1 MTALPQVG
9 GRLKLSDKVVRLL
22 EERILSGEWRS
33 GEAIPTEQQLASQLV
48 VSRSVV
54 RDAVKTLAAR
64 GLVDV
69 RQGIGTTVAE
79 PSDDAYS
86 EAIFL
91 LLLRSS
97 LTVGEVLEARELI
110 EVAVA
115 GMAAGRRRPEDCDR
129 LERRLEAF
137 AAAAAEVDWPSGAAA
152 HLDFHLGILDAVG
165 SPVLGVLMRPM
176 QEIIFTTGYGPV
188 EEDPERW
195 NVPAHWEILEAIRAA
210 DEGAA
215 TRAMTAH
222 FAFRSDESYGAYHST
237 PFRDAP
243 TMQEQ
248 LRRRVA

>member
-1 MTALPQVG
+1 
-9 GRLKLSDKVVRLL
+9 
-22 EERILSGEWRS
+22 
-33 GEAIPTEQQLASQLV
+33 
-48 VSRSVV
+48 V

-69 RQGIGTTVAE
+69 RQGIGTIVAE
-79 PSDDAYS
+79 PTDGAYS
-86 EAIFL
+86 EAILL

-97 LTVGEVLEARELI
+97 VTVAEVLEARELI

-115 GMAAGRRRPEDCDR
+115 GMAARRRTAEDCDR
-129 LERRLEAF
+129 LERCLDAF
-137 AAAAAEVDWPSGAAA
+137 AAAAGEVDWPSGAAA
-152 HLDFHLGILDAVG
+152 HLDFHLGILDAVQ

-195 NVPAHWEILEAIRAA
+195 NVAAHQVILQAIRAG
-210 DEGAA
+210 DEDAA
-215 TRAMTAH
+215 TQAMTAH
-222 FAFRSDESYGAYHST
+222 FAFRSDESYSAYHST